1 MQSRPQPPI
10 DLSTLTPGFT
20 DTVHDSQRVFRSLL
34 EALSR
39 PGTIQSLD
47 AGMPGYAVSQ
57 VSSEEG
63 VPLAAFAALLAL
75 ADFST
80 PVHLPPECRALA
92 DAVRFHTGA
101 PVTDDPAQAAFAYIH
116 DAASLPPLASF
127 STGEPE
133 TPQDAAMLFI
143 RVDSLTE
150 GTPRVWRGPGIR
162 DQETVR
168 IAGLPDRF
176 WTEHQALAARFPC
189 GIDCYLVADGSLIG
203 LPRTTR
209 VEDH

>member
-1 MQSRPQPPI
+1 
-10 DLSTLTPGFT
+10 
-20 DTVHDSQRVFRSLL
+20 
-34 EALSR
+34 
-39 PGTIQSLD
+39 
-47 AGMPGYAVSQ
+47 MPGYAVSQ

-80 PVHLPPECRALA
+80 PVHLPPECGALA

-150 GTPRVWRGPGIR
+150 EAWALRLVRNLPSRRHAVDVFAERAIGIW
-162 DQETVR
+162 E
-168 IAGLPDRF
+168 LRF
-176 WTEHQALAARFPC
+176 LS
-189 GIDCYLVADGSLIG
+189 GS
-203 LPRTTR
+203 
-209 VEDH
+209 